1 MRLLVSVRSAAE
13 VDRAVAGGAEI
24 VDAKEPSLGS
34 LGAVSPSTLREI
46 ARRLPSDV
54 PLSVA
59 LGDPASAAGVAEAI
73 AAVDGA
79 VPRGGEIYVKLGLA
93 GARDEH
99 AAREL
104 LAAAVSAAAR
114 AACRPAVIAVAYVDH
129 EAAGAPARELI
140 GQAATRAGARGVLL
154 DTYGKDGRDLFAHVG
169 ERELHR
175 WADEIGRAGL
185 LVALAGS
192 LSVEGVR
199 RAAML
204 PADIVGVRG
213 AACDGG
219 REGVVAE
226 DRVRALRSVLERP
239 VGPAAS
245 VA

>member
-1 MRLLVSVRSAAE
+1 MRLLVSVRSAPE

-34 LGAVSPSTLREI
+34 LGAVSGATLREI
-46 ARRLPSDV
+46 ARRVPSGV
-54 PLSVA
+54 PLSIA
-59 LGDPASAAGVAEAI
+59 LGDPATAAAVADAI
-73 AAVDGA
+73 AAVDCA

-93 GARDEH
+93 GACDAH

-114 AACRPAVIAVAYVDH
+114 AASRPAVIAVAYADH
-129 EAAGAPARELI
+129 EAADAPARELI
-140 GQAATRAGARGVLL
+140 GQAAARAGARGVLL
-154 DTYGKDGRDLFAHVG
+154 DTHEKDGRDLFEHVG
-169 ERELHR
+169 ERELRR
-175 WADEIGRAGL
+175 WVDDVRGAGL

-199 RAAML
+199 RVAVL

-219 REGVVAE
+219 REGEVAE
-226 DRVRALRSVLERP
+226 ERVRALRSVLGRSA
-239 VGPAAS
+239 GQAA
-245 VA
+245 

>member
-34 LGAVSPSTLREI
+34 LGAVSPATLREI
-46 ARRLPSDV
+46 ARRLPSGL

-59 LGDPASAAGVAEAI
+59 LGDPPSAAGVADAI
-73 AAVDGA
+73 AAVDHA
-79 VPRGGEIYVKLGLA
+79 VPRAGEIYVKLGLA
-93 GARDEH
+93 GARDGH

-104 LAAAVSAAAR
+104 LAVAGSAASRAR
-114 AACRPAVIAVAYVDH
+114 CRPAVIAVAYVDH
-129 EAAGAPARELI
+129 EAAGAPARGQI
-140 GQAATRAGARGVLL
+140 GEAAARAGARGVLL
-154 DTYGKDGRDLFAHVG
+154 DTYGKDGRDLFAHLG

-175 WADEIGRAGL
+175 WVDEIRGAGL

-199 RAAML
+199 RVAML

-213 AACDGG
+213 AACNGG
-219 REGVVAE
+219 REGEVVE
-226 DRVRALRSVLERP
+226 ERVRVLRSVLERSA
-239 VGPAAS
+239 GQAA
-245 VA
+245 